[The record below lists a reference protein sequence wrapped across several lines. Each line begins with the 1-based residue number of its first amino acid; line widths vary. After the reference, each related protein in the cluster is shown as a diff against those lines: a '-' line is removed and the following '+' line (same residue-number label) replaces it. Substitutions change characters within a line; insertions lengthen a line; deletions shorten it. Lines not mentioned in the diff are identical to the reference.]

1 MKKRGRPTKLNA
13 ELTRKICELLRD
25 GISITATC
33 DALGVSESKYFEW
46 LKKGEGGEQPYAK
59 FREESTCARAH
70 GKSRSSGKFW
80 PTKSGERRI
89 VARPLT

>member
-46 LKKGEGGEQPYAK
+46 LKKGGGGRTTVRQISGGIYVREGI
-59 FREESTCARAH
+59 REIALVR
-70 GKSRSSGKFW
+70 
-80 PTKSGERRI
+80 
-89 VARPLT
+89 